1 MDICIPQVPVAVTYV
16 PTTSTPEELYDYYTE
31 VLTDYTYH
39 RIDTINVGY
48 EIHVVIRHTNPAVQT
63 LAYLKEGGY
72 PSSDDYNVSAVI
84 PHQVRDESGKF
95 SPEELEELRHSIT
108 VPQDMITRNA
118 TWYLALQETGK
129 LILYPCC
136 NHPGSDVSIRP
147 MSSNYSLQILF
158 FGCRYWDEPEDKWKG
173 DGCKVSEYS
182 TSQATICLCTHL
194 TSFGAE
200 LFTPPNMID
209 FRTVFSKNI
218 GENPYVLCTIVV
230 LVVIYLGMAILAR
243 RADLKDVVKWSVTAL
258 SDNRLIDSYHYE
270 VTVYTGLRKGAGTK
284 SNVFFILHG
293 DNGKSRTRRLAGKG
307 KEFSRGSVNQF
318 LMSEMR
324 DLGGLTSLQ
333 IWHDNGEQGM
343 DGSWY
348 LNRVQVR
355 DLQTNER
362 SYFICDDWLAVN
374 LGDGQIKRTLP
385 VATEK
390 EMVQFDQLFL
400 STVKKDFSDG
410 HLWFSVFSR
419 PTRSNFTRVQRVT
432 CCLSLLFCTMVSN
445 AMWYET
451 EKNVKTVHA
460 ITIGS
465 LTFTWHQLYVSIMS
479 TLVIFP
485 VNIVLVTLFRKIR
498 PKESTLYDGLDSS
511 KRKNSSAPTLD
522 DHGSVSNIDIESA
535 ANNTAEEAPAKK
547 PFLFPPWMVYVAW
560 CVAFLVTFTS
570 AFFSVLYSLEWGPKK
585 SVDWLTSMF
594 LSFSL
599 SLLVVDPI
607 KVLAIAAVLSC
618 VLKKPGDDSIDS
630 NDAKAKTLDQDDEWI
645 YEIPPDDSDNE
656 YEEEKINEPDPE
668 KLARARELLATEA
681 KMSDLLR
688 EIARYFLLV
697 LVLMFIAYNN
707 RDPNAYYVMK
717 TFQDTFVNVELSLEQ
732 VRTPDD
738 FWTWANNTLIPGIY
752 TGSWYN
758 DKPTTIREQQFL
770 SDKLSFRVGPARL
783 RQLRVP
789 PNSCGVVEAM
799 LGIVEGCN
807 AEYQQNNE
815 EQRTFLPG
823 WKYHPN
829 ASYLTEGNYWR
840 YQTAAELG
848 SFSYLG
854 RLYRYSGGG
863 YEAVLGISNL
873 ESRRVCDYL
882 QRHGWVDRLT
892 RAILVEFTT
901 YNANSNLFGS
911 AKFLLEFGAMGA
923 AMIGYHDIDIL
934 RLFNYVGPFG
944 IMAIV
949 FELVYIGYLA
959 FSIFKETKKLKQQ
972 RCSYF
977 RGPWNVLELFI
988 ILASL
993 IGITLY
999 IVKAVYTS
1007 STLSALKEEGDK
1019 FVSFQGVSR
1028 IYSAYSFV
1036 LSLVVFLS
1044 TLKFMKIL
1052 RFNKKI
1058 SMLSATVRHSSAMMV
1073 PFAVQFMLV
1082 FFAFVHFALIVFGE
1096 GSLKYNNII
1105 SAAETIFSMTIGKFD
1120 HQELT
1125 DIHMV
1130 LGPVFF
1136 ITFML
1141 TVFLVII
1148 NISFT
1153 IINDSFVE
1161 VRSDI
1166 SKQPNDYEIVDFMAN
1181 RVKKSLKAVAGM
1193 VTGDGQE
1200 NSNDPVY
1207 IEYTTECIIDR
1218 VDMLYRRASRLYVRD
1233 MLDGQAESIVDEY
1246 IRSTWRRRLSIDDD
1260 FDTPHWD
1267 PETVSVSSFQHQPG
1281 PTTGKSDE
1289 GYVYVDHS

>member
-1 MDICIPQVPVAVTYV
+1 
-16 PTTSTPEELYDYYTE
+16 
-31 VLTDYTYH
+31 
-39 RIDTINVGY
+39 
-48 EIHVVIRHTNPAVQT
+48 
-63 LAYLKEGGY
+63 
-72 PSSDDYNVSAVI
+72 
-84 PHQVRDESGKF
+84 
-95 SPEELEELRHSIT
+95 
-108 VPQDMITRNA
+108 
-118 TWYLALQETGK
+118 
-129 LILYPCC
+129 
-136 NHPGSDVSIRP
+136 

-200 LFTPPNMID
+200 LFTPTNMID

-485 VNIVLVTLFRKIR
+485 VNIGLVTLFRKIR
-498 PKESTLYDGLDSS
+498 PKESALYDELDSS
-511 KRKNSSAPTLD
+511 KGKNSSAPTLD
-522 DHGSVSNIDIESA
+522 GHGSVSNIDIESA
-535 ANNTAEEAPAKK
+535 TSDHAEEAPAKK

-630 NDAKAKTLDQDDEWI
+630 SDAKAKTLDQDDEWI
-645 YEIPPDDSDNE
+645 YEIPPDDSDNGMVFCLFNTE
-656 YEEEKINEPDPE
+656 YEEEKVNEPDPE

-758 DKPTTIREQQFL
+758 DKPTTIREQKFL

-789 PNSCGVVEAM
+789 PNSCKVVEAM
-799 LGIVEGCN
+799 LGIAEGCN

-840 YQTAAELG
+840 YQTASELG

-854 RLYRYSGGG
+854 RLYRY
-863 YEAVLGISNL
+863 
-873 ESRRVCDYL
+873 R
-882 QRHGWVDRLT
+882 
-892 RAILVEFTT
+892 
-901 YNANSNLFGS
+901 
-911 AKFLLEFGAMGA
+911 
-923 AMIGYHDIDIL
+923 
-934 RLFNYVGPFG
+934 YVGACRSVLTNCL
-944 IMAIV
+944 MY
-949 FELVYIGYLA
+949 VYAMSLQ
-959 FSIFKETKKLKQQ
+959 ETKKLKQQ

-977 RGPWNVLELFI
+977 SDPWNVLELFI
-988 ILASL
+988 IVASL

-1028 IYSAYSFV
+1028 IYGAYSFV

-1096 GSLKYNNII
+1096 GSLKYNDII

-1267 PETVSVSSFQHQPG
+1267 PETVSVSSFHHQPG